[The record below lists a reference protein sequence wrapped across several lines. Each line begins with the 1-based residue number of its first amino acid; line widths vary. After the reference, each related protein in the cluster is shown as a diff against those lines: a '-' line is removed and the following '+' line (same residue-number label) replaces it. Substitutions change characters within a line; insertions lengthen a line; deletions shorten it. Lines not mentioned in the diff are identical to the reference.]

1 MRENLEEKRL
11 RDKYTKRS
19 IRLQTRVSTNR
30 ERDLSIHVQRHR
42 YIVSKVFDLFQIKSV
57 VSKKKKNDS
66 RLNSTVQQQLVTE
79 KKMGFPNLALPQ
91 ANYFDVS

>member
-30 ERDLSIHVQRHR
+30 ERGLSIHVQRHR
-42 YIVSKVFDLFQIKSV
+42 CIVSKVFDLFQIKSV

-79 KKMGFPNLALPQ
+79 KKNGF
-91 ANYFDVS
+91 S